1 MSKGAVPCLTV
12 MSSLIA
18 VLAATGS
25 PGAALAIGQTTS
37 VSPALTVTTKVRA
50 MKQGEVILVAIVAP
64 QSVTSI
70 DVTAFGAAAHAWK
83 ADQDTWQA
91 LVGIP
96 LSIKPGSYELA
107 AHARLADGHTASA
120 RVPLRI
126 EAGGFSSRKLTVDP
140 QFVNPPAS
148 AMERIAAEAR
158 QMADIFAHVTPDRL
172 WSGPFRLPVS
182 GESTSSFGRL
192 SILNGESRSRHQ
204 GADFRAA
211 EGTPVHSPNAGRVVV
226 ATDYYFSGNTVILD
240 HGQGIFSLFAHFS
253 RMRVAVGDQVKAG
266 DVLGDAGATGRVTGP
281 HVHWAV
287 RLNGASVD
295 PLSLADA
302 TADLPQQ

>member
-25 PGAALAIGQTTS
+25 PGAALVTGQTTS

-107 AHARLADGHTASA
+107 AHARLDEGHTARD
-120 RVPLRI
+120 RVTLWIEEGGLR
-126 EAGGFSSRKLTVDP
+126 SRTHTVDP
-140 QFVNPPAS
+140 QYGNQPDS
-148 AMERIAAEAR
+148 A
-158 QMADIFAHVTPDRL
+158 V
-172 WSGPFRLPVS
+172 
-182 GESTSSFGRL
+182 
-192 SILNGESRSRHQ
+192 
-204 GADFRAA
+204 
-211 EGTPVHSPNAGRVVV
+211 
-226 ATDYYFSGNTVILD
+226 
-240 HGQGIFSLFAHFS
+240 
-253 RMRVAVGDQVKAG
+253 
-266 DVLGDAGATGRVTGP
+266 
-281 HVHWAV
+281 
-287 RLNGASVD
+287 
-295 PLSLADA
+295 
-302 TADLPQQ
+302 

>member
-1 MSKGAVPCLTV
+1 MKKGTVPFSRKL
-12 MSSLIA
+12 SALLA
-18 VLAATGS
+18 VLAAI
-25 PGAALAIGQTTS
+25 AAAGPARPTGQTATS
-37 VSPALTVTTKVRA
+37 TLAVTTKARA
-50 MKQGEVILVAIVAP
+50 MKQGEVVLLTITPTSHATAVAG
-64 QSVTSI
+64 
-70 DVTAFGAAAHAWK
+70 TAFGATVRAWK
-83 ADQDTWQA
+83 GDGDVWEA

-96 LSIKPGSYELA
+96 LVIKPGTYDVVLHA
-107 AHARLADGHTASA
+107 ALADGHGENA
-120 RVPLRI
+120 RIPLRV

-140 QFVNPPAS
+140 QFVNPPKS
-148 AMERIAAEAR
+148 AIERITAEAHE
-158 QMADIFAHVTPDRL
+158 MAEIFAGPSPDRL
-172 WSGPFRLPVS
+172 WRGPFQLPVT

-226 ATDYYFSGNTVILD
+226 ATEYYFSGNTVILD

-253 RMRVAVGDQVKAG
+253 KMRVAAGDRVKAG

-295 PLSLADA
+295 PLSLVDA
-302 TADLPQQ
+302 TANLAER